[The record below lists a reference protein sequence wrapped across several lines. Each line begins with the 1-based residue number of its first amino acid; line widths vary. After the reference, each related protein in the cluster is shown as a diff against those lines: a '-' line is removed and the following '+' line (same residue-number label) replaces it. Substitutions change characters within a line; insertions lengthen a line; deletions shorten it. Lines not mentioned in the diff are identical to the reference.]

1 MSYMLRIMLVGEV
14 GFIKFLLFFNLFCGE
29 FKNKIMELNKNNRAS
44 LLEELTKAKEEL
56 SLEIEVHKKVTDSD
70 RLDRLDIRIFLL
82 QEKIKL
88 IEESLIDNKIDF

>member
-1 MSYMLRIMLVGEV
+1 
-14 GFIKFLLFFNLFCGE
+14 
-29 FKNKIMELNKNNRAS
+29 MELNKNNRAS